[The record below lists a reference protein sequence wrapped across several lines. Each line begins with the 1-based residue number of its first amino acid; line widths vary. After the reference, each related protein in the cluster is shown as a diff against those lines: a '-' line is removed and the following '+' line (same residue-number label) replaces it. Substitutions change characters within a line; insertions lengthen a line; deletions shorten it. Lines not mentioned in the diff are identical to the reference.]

1 MNHCGRK
8 VEELGREEQA
18 GLEARRCIGSP
29 WTPDELGSRE
39 GAADECGSSS
49 LNSFSSA
56 CSGEVQP
63 SGQSHFKVLGSLFR
77 LRD

>member
-1 MNHCGRK
+1 MYW
-8 VEELGREEQA
+8 V
-18 GLEARRCIGSP
+18 SVDS
-29 WTPDELGSRE
+29 DELGSRE